1 MKKFKRFFLIFITC
15 TMITGCNL
23 VSNKDANHIFTYAM
37 TEGWQTL
44 DSTLAHDSASYALI
58 HTFMEGLYEYGRNS
72 EGKLKPVKCFLKSLH
87 ALDDKKTY
95 KIVLKK
101 NIKWSN
107 GENIT
112 AKDFVYAWKRALTL
126 HSKDAIYM
134 TSEGIH
140 IKGADEIYNKGAD
153 ANILGVSAKNNQ
165 TLIVEMTNKIEKNI
179 LVDYFILP
187 VFYPLNQK
195 YVESQGD
202 AYGTS
207 SSHILT
213 NGPFKITSLSKDKA
227 ELVKWDGYYENHKVH
242 LNKIKILFN
251 EKNDNIVK
259 KFDKAQIDLGTT
271 YGSKLQKYKRKAT
284 FTNMPSGIEWML
296 LPNFKSKSMQYRNMR
311 KAISF
316 AINSNDLEKNK
327 MCTALLDGNDNVF
340 DKPKG
345 LVPNNI
351 EYNSLSMNIR
361 DISTAEKKY
370 SKKSAKK
377 IINRYY
383 KDNGINNLKLT
394 IAYPAEYDISTLISA
409 NLKEYL
415 EAINGVKVNLVKYRE
430 EDKEQ
435 YDLTLIRRQA
445 RANNGILFVDML
457 ASSGNLSNY
466 NNTEYDNIITNI
478 KKADSYDERFNLI
491 IDAEVKAVNEDYAA
505 IPVAQQ
511 SYAILSRMDANNLDF
526 IPFGVPINFKHVT
539 LN

>member
-1 MKKFKRFFLIFITC
+1 M
-15 TMITGCNL
+15 
-23 VSNKDANHIFTYAM
+23 
-37 TEGWQTL
+37 
-44 DSTLAHDSASYALI
+44 
-58 HTFMEGLYEYGRNS
+58 
-72 EGKLKPVKCFLKSLH
+72 
-87 ALDDKKTY
+87 
-95 KIVLKK
+95 
-101 NIKWSN
+101 
-107 GENIT
+107 
-112 AKDFVYAWKRALTL
+112 
-126 HSKDAIYM
+126 
-134 TSEGIH
+134 
-140 IKGADEIYNKGAD
+140 
-153 ANILGVSAKNNQ
+153 
-165 TLIVEMTNKIEKNI
+165 
-179 LVDYFILP
+179 
-187 VFYPLNQK
+187 
-195 YVESQGD
+195 
-202 AYGTS
+202 
-207 SSHILT
+207 
-213 NGPFKITSLSKDKA
+213 
-227 ELVKWDGYYENHKVH
+227 H

>member
-72 EGKLKPVKCFLKSLH
+72 EGKLKPVKCLLKSLH

-327 MCTALLDGNDNVF
+327 MCTALLDGNDSVF

>member
-72 EGKLKPVKCFLKSLH
+72 EGKLKPVKCLLKSLH

-271 YGSKLQKYKRKAT
+271 YGSTLQKYKRKAT

>member
-72 EGKLKPVKCFLKSLH
+72 EGKLKPVKCLLKSLH

-316 AINSNDLEKNK
+316 AINSNELEKNK

>member
-72 EGKLKPVKCFLKSLH
+72 EGKLKPVKCLLKSLH

-466 NNTEYDNIITNI
+466 NNTDYDNIITNI

>member
-58 HTFMEGLYEYGRNS
+58 HTFMEGLYEYGRNI
-72 EGKLKPVKCFLKSLH
+72 EGKLKPVKCLLKSLH

-340 DKPKG
+340 DKQKG

>member
-72 EGKLKPVKCFLKSLH
+72 EGKLKPVKCLLKSLH

-242 LNKIKILFN
+242 LNKIIILFN

>member
-72 EGKLKPVKCFLKSLH
+72 EGKLKPVKCLLKSLH

>member
-72 EGKLKPVKCFLKSLH
+72 EGKLKPVKCLLKSLH

-383 KDNGINNLKLT
+383 KDNGINSLKLT

>member
-72 EGKLKPVKCFLKSLH
+72 EGKLKPVKCLLKSLH

-112 AKDFVYAWKRALTL
+112 AKDFVYALKRALTL

>member
-72 EGKLKPVKCFLKSLH
+72 EGKLKPVKCLLKSLY
-87 ALDDKKTY
+87 ASDDKKTY

>member
-72 EGKLKPVKCFLKSLH
+72 EGKLKPVKCLLKSLH

-207 SSHILT
+207 RSHILT

>member
-1 MKKFKRFFLIFITC
+1 
-15 TMITGCNL
+15 
-23 VSNKDANHIFTYAM
+23 
-37 TEGWQTL
+37 
-44 DSTLAHDSASYALI
+44 
-58 HTFMEGLYEYGRNS
+58 MEGLYEYGRNS
-72 EGKLKPVKCFLKSLH
+72 EGKLKPVKCLLKSLH

>member
-1 MKKFKRFFLIFITC
+1 MKKIKRFFLISISC
-15 TMITGCNL
+15 IMISGCNL
-23 VSNKDANHIFTYAM
+23 VSNKGANHIFTYAM
-37 TEGWQTL
+37 SEGWQTL
-44 DSTLAHDSASYALI
+44 DSSIAHDSASYTLI
-58 HTFMEGLYEYGRNS
+58 HTFMEGLYEYGMNS
-72 EGKLKPVKCFLKSLH
+72 EGKLKPEECLLKSLH
-87 ALDDKKTY
+87 ASDDKKTY

-112 AKDFVYAWKRALTL
+112 ANDFVYAWKRALTL
-126 HSKDAIYM
+126 HTKDAIYM

-179 LVDYFILP
+179 LVDYFTLP

-213 NGPFKITSLSKDKA
+213 NGPFKIISISKEKA
-227 ELVKWDGYYENHKVH
+227 ELAKWDNYYDNNKVH
-242 LNKIKILFN
+242 LNNIKILFN
-251 EKNDNIVK
+251 EKNGDIVK
-259 KFDKAQIDLGTT
+259 KFDKAQIDLGIT
-271 YGSKLQKYKRKAT
+271 YGPKLQKYKQKAT
-284 FTNMPSGIEWML
+284 LTKMPSGIEWML
-296 LPNFKSKSMQYRNMR
+296 LPNFKSKSMQYLNMR
-311 KAISF
+311 KAVSF
-316 AINSNDLEKNK
+316 AINSDDLEKNK
-327 MCTALLDGNDNVF
+327 MCTALLDRNDNVF

-351 EYNSLSMNIR
+351 EYNSLSANIR
-361 DISTAEKKY
+361 DVSTAEKKY
-370 SKKSAKK
+370 SKKISEK
-377 IINRYY
+377 IVNRYY

-394 IAYPAEYDISTLISA
+394 IAYPAEYDIATLIST

-415 EAINGVKVNLVKYRE
+415 EAINGVKVNLVKYKE
-430 EDKEQ
+430 EEKEQ

-457 ASSGNLSNY
+457 TSSANISNY
-466 NNTEYDNIITNI
+466 NNTDYDNIITNI
-478 KKADSYDERFNLI
+478 KKAKSYDERFNLI
-491 IDAEVKAVNEDYAA
+491 VDAEVKAVNEDYAA